1 MSRKEKVAWFIAGSG
16 VLAFTVL
23 QFLPVWWF
31 EPSTDL
37 INPPVLTAIHWNSP
51 QTADMMERACYMC
64 HSNETRLPIYMQVA
78 PLSWLAAQRVNAGRA
93 HLNFSEQRAS
103 QIAAE
108 ELVEVIEAGTMPPP
122 QYLLLHPEAR
132 FSPNEKA
139 QLIAGIRATF
149 AALAR
154 SPSSSGG

>member
-1 MSRKEKVAWFIAGSG
+1 VSHKEKVIWFIAGTG
-16 VLAFTVL
+16 LTAFIVL

-31 EPSTDL
+31 EPSASL
-37 INPPVLTAIHWNSP
+37 INPPVLTDIRWNAP
-51 QTADMMERACYMC
+51 ETANMVERACYMC
-64 HSNETRLPIYMQVA
+64 HSNQTRLPIYMQVA
-78 PLSWLAAQRVNAGRA
+78 PLSWLAAQRVNNGRA

-103 QIAAE
+103 QIRVE

-122 QYLLLHPEAR
+122 QYLLLHPEAQ